1 MFDTNIL
8 MAWIIFGSIWMWF
21 FIYWKKQQKIIP
33 LLSWILLM
41 IYPYFFSNIYY
52 LIWIGIILTIIPF
65 IIKN

>member
-1 MFDTNIL
+1 MFDTNTL
-8 MAWIIFGSIWMWF
+8 MIWIIFGSIWMWF
-21 FIYWKKQQKIIP
+21 FIYWKKDKKIIP

>member
-33 LLSWILLM
+33 LLSWISLM